1 MVWKPRVQTSPTSPS
16 ARASPL
22 SGSAIATSTPGSGA
36 PHVKTWSSTVSS
48 AVVIVTTAASVR
60 P

>member
-1 MVWKPRVQTSPTSPS
+1 MVWKPRVQTSPTSPR
-16 ARASPL
+16 ARARRSRVGDRDL
-22 SGSAIATSTPGSGA
+22 DAGQRA
-36 PHVKTWSSTVSS
+36 PHVWTWSSTVSS